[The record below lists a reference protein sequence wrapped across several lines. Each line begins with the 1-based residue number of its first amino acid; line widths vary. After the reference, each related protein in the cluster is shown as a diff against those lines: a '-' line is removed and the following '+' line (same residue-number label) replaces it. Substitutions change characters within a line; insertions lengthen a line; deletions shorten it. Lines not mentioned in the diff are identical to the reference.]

1 MFLVAVVNKAYLVQ
15 VSNLLNKSIVDPPQL
30 SGSYLMTYSA
40 DFLLSIAD
48 RSLKV
53 MLQYADT

>member
-40 DFLLSIAD
+40 DFLLS
-48 RSLKV
+48 
-53 MLQYADT
+53 MLTEV